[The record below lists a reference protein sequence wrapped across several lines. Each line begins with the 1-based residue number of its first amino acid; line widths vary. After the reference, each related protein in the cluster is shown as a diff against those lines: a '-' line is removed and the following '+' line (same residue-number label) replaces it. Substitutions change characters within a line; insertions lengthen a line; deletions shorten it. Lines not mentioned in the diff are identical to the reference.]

1 MTAIPFTIADDS
13 PESIKG
19 AWRHLIQQI
28 ERAERALS
36 DHIAADTQEEHAR
49 TWKAVKHYD
58 TLVCAAGQM
67 LYQELQAEKNRVL
80 GLTNAA

>member
-1 MTAIPFTIADDS
+1 
-13 PESIKG
+13 
-19 AWRHLIQQI
+19 
-28 ERAERALS
+28 
-36 DHIAADTQEEHAR
+36 
-49 TWKAVKHYD
+49 VKHYD